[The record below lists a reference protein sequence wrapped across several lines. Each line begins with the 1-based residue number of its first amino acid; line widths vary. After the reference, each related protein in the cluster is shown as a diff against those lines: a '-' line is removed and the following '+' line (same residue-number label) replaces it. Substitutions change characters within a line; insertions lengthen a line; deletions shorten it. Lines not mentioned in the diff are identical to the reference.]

1 MTGLN
6 PDCQRHGPRIINFAD
21 ILKYNYIPLAETLDI
36 MLGTIEEA
44 LGSPVEIEYAVD
56 LNKTLNDLP
65 SFYLL
70 QIKPLVG
77 SQLSYNI
84 DFNKLDKSKFFCS
97 HKSSLG
103 NGEINHIRDVI
114 FVDIHKFDKLKTYEI
129 ASEME

>member
-1 MTGLN
+1 
-6 PDCQRHGPRIINFAD
+6 
-21 ILKYNYIPLAETLDI
+21 

-77 SQLSYNI
+77 NQLNYN
-84 DFNKLDKSKFFCS
+84 FNFDKLDKSKIVLFT
-97 HKSSLG
+97 KSSLG
-103 NGEINHIRDVI
+103 NGEMDQIQGCN
-114 FVDIHKFDKLKTYEI
+114 LCG
-129 ASEME
+129 